1 MVVWLFFVVNL
12 FQPNALNQFSIS
24 YNAWNVSLLGV
35 NLLLSEKLILRKG
48 GGGRGYGIFS
58 PQEFVY
64 LGYP

>member
-48 GGGRGYGIFS
+48 GGRGYGIFS